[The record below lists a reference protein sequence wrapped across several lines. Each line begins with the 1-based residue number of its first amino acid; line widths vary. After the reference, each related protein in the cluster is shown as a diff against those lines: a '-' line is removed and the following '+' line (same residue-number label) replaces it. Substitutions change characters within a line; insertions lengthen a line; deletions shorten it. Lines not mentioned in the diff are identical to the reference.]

1 MRRIVTMT
9 GAFGAAMAFFGSLAA
24 VVGAAAVSDAA
35 GPGAQL
41 ARPLGAVGMSV
52 LGLTGALV
60 VALRFRT
67 GGLLMGISAV
77 GGVVLAPAFYAPGAV
92 LLAAAVALVV
102 RARPE
107 EA

>member
-1 MRRIVTMT
+1 
-9 GAFGAAMAFFGSLAA
+9 MAFFGSLAA
-24 VVGAAAVSDAA
+24 VLGTVSD
-35 GPGAQL
+35 PDAQL

-60 VALRFRT
+60 VGLRFRT
-67 GGLLMGISAV
+67 GGLLMGMSAV

-107 EA
+107 ET